1 MTRVT
6 LSEASRTAVDSA
18 KARAAGLVC
27 GRPTPCQAASAP
39 VTCGMV
45 GDHVGGKGG
54 VVPQLWHHPAAHRP
68 DGQAGEALTMA
79 GALEHFLVL
88 DLTSHLSGPY
98 CAMLLADHGAD
109 VIKVEPPSGD
119 SARKMPPFVNGESAP
134 FMTWNRNKRSVVL
147 DLKQAAD
154 KQALLA
160 LIDRADILI
169 ENYRPGVLDRLGLGW
184 DVLHA
189 RNPRLI
195 LASISG
201 FGQTGPYASRGGFDL
216 ITQAMSGLMSTN
228 GPADGPPFRLPIA
241 ISDVTAGMFLAF
253 GVLAAVEARHRTG
266 EGQRVETS
274 LLEAATSLAVYESA
288 HYFATGTRPARIGQQ
303 HRGSSPYQCF
313 ETADGYITL
322 GASQQHFF
330 EGLCKLVGAPELLT
344 DPRFKTNADRVRHNE
359 PLIELLA
366 PKLRLKPSAY
376 WLQALESLGIPAGP
390 VLHYDEV
397 YTDPQILAREMVVET
412 DHPVTGR
419 FKTMGVTVKLSETP
433 GGVRAPAPRLGEH
446 TADVLQQRKA
456 AE

>member
-1 MTRVT
+1 M
-6 LSEASRTAVDSA
+6 
-18 KARAAGLVC
+18 
-27 GRPTPCQAASAP
+27 P
-39 VTCGMV
+39 
-45 GDHVGGKGG
+45 
-54 VVPQLWHHPAAHRP
+54 
-68 DGQAGEALTMA
+68 
-79 GALEHFLVL
+79 GALGHLLVI

-98 CAMLLADHGAD
+98 AAMMLADHGAD

-119 SARKMPPFVNGESAP
+119 SARNMPPFVSGESAP

-147 DLKQAAD
+147 DLKQQPDKAA
-154 KQALLA
+154 LFG
-160 LIDRADILI
+160 LIDRADVLI
-169 ENYRPGVLDRLGLGW
+169 ENYRPGVLDRLGFGW

-228 GPADGPPFRLPIA
+228 GPEDGPPHRLPIA

-253 GVLAAVEARHRTG
+253 GILAAIEARHQTG
-266 EGQRVETS
+266 LGQRVETS

-288 HYFATGTRPARIGQQ
+288 HYFATGTRPDRIGQA

-313 ETADGYITL
+313 ETADGYITV

-330 EGLCKLVGAPELLT
+330 TSLCDLLETAELKG
-344 DPRFKTNADRVRHNE
+344 DPRFARVADRVKHNG
-359 PLIELLA
+359 ELVALLQA
-366 PKLRLKPSAY
+366 RFRTQSSAH
-376 WLQALESLGIPAGP
+376 WLQALEKLGIPAGP

-397 YTDPQILAREMVVET
+397 FTDPQILARDMVVET
-412 DHPVTGR
+412 QHPVTGAFR
-419 FKTMGVTVKLSETP
+419 TMGVPVKLSETP
-433 GGVRAPAPRLGEH
+433 GSVRMPAPRLGEH
-446 TADVLQQRKA
+446 TAPITAVAKA